1 MFRRLHGLL
10 MGSILAIAATT
21 AWAAPDVN
29 QASQAELES
38 LKGVGPGTSAKI
50 LEERKKSPFKDWN
63 DLIERVKGV
72 GAGSAA
78 KLSAAGLT
86 VNGAAYTAPASAEAP
101 KKSEKKAADKVAA
114 PAAAPTAAA
123 PK

>member
-1 MFRRLHGLL
+1 MFKRLHGLL
-10 MGSILAIAATT
+10 MGSIMIIAAATS
-21 AWAAPDVN
+21 WAAPDVN

-38 LKGVGPGTSAKI
+38 LKGVGPSTSAKI

-72 GAGSAA
+72 GAGSAT

-86 VNGAAYTAPASAEAP
+86 VNGATYTASASTETP
-101 KKSEKKAADKVAA
+101 KKSEKKPADKATA
-114 PAAAPTAAA
+114 PAATA